1 MTLTVLR
8 SQFGPL
14 AKIWQSDGTILG
26 YSSGQHYTLDVRTPQ
41 SLDELAVH
49 LSLLEYDSH
58 ACVIRGTR
66 NAVEVASILPERNR
80 ARQAQGK
87 PPTVV
92 APGQIL
98 RVAELFDDAP
108 IPWVMIDVDKYA
120 GGDIEQFIQAHLP
133 AAFHDASYYWQFGGS
148 SGHPSRAGLLSAHLW
163 FWLDTP
169 RTGTELAGQRW
180 PNVDPSM
187 FRRVQPHY
195 TARPLGETVPPGP
208 RSGLVKHSRGDVA
221 LRLMPLPPQAPRTF
235 KPLPADLDVAKVTA
249 DLRAALALI
258 PADDR
263 DTWIRVGHYLH
274 NLGELGFELWEEWSR
289 TSDAFDEEGLDRWDA
304 FTPSTVDHRA
314 VFVAAREYGWGTGT
328 ARVDP
333 STVFGSAPMPLP
345 PTAAP
350 VLAVQP
356 NAISVTEMPGTESA
370 LAQSFAVAAHGN
382 LVWSPGHGWL
392 LRAGPVWEPDELER
406 RHLLMREVCRAAGQ
420 GQAAATL
427 KALGKYGTARSAL
440 KEAETYPTLQVP
452 RKEWDATPYELNTPQ
467 GVVDLRTGNSRMHDA
482 GDRFLKVTATHPIDG
497 PRPLWDAFLDFAFAG
512 DQPTIEFLQRSM
524 GCWLTG
530 IPSSVVKSFWYLV
543 GPGDTGKS
551 IITDTAYAMLGSYAR
566 VLSPDAILMPRGGQR
581 HPADIAMLEGYRLSI
596 TSELPDGE
604 PLNQPLMKSLTG
616 DEQVSA
622 RTMGKDPRD
631 IAMRQ
636 SMVMS
641 GNHKL
646 RLPGG
651 DKALGRRL
659 LLVQMRHQVPLEL
672 QDPNLLRK
680 LQSEWPAIMAWAVEG
695 ARKWLADGA
704 GRQALCVPPH
714 IQLASDDYIAEEN
727 DVAVWVDECCERHV
741 LYSTKSIDAY
751 NSFRAWKALRGEP
764 AAAYKTWLN
773 RAVTVPGVAFAKR
786 SVSVMLGVR
795 LGAA

>member
-14 AKIWQSDGTILG
+14 AKIWQPDGTILG
-26 YSSGQHYTLDVRTPQ
+26 YSSGQHYALDVRQPNN
-41 SLDELAVH
+41 LDELATH
-49 LSLLEYDSH
+49 LALLEYDST
-58 ACVIRGTR
+58 ACVIRGTPINPHAATTLRR
-66 NAVEVASILPERNR
+66 NEF
-80 ARQAQGK
+80 
-87 PPTVV
+87 
-92 APGQIL
+92 
-98 RVAELFDDAP
+98 FDDAP
-108 IPWVMIDVDKYA
+108 IPWVMIDIDKYA
-120 GGDIEQFIQAHLP
+120 GGGIEQFIQAHLP

-148 SGHPSRAGLLSAHLW
+148 AGHPSRAGLLSAHLW
-163 FWLDTP
+163 FWLDAP
-169 RTGTELAGQRW
+169 HTGADLGAQHW

-195 TARPLGETVPPGP
+195 TARPLGDAVPPGP
-208 RSGLVKHSRGDVA
+208 RSGLVKRTRDDVA
-221 LRLMPLPPQAPRTF
+221 LRLMPRPPQAPRVF
-235 KPLPADLDVAKVTA
+235 KALPADLDIPKVTA

-314 VFVAAREYGWGTGT
+314 VFVAAREFGWGNGT
-328 ARVDP
+328 AKVDP
-333 STVFGSAPMPLP
+333 STVFGGQAPPPAAPAQAMPLP
-345 PTAAP
+345 PAAP
-350 VLAVQP
+350 VPAIAQP
-356 NAISVTEMPGTESA
+356 TEMPGTESA

-382 LVWSPGHGWL
+382 LVWSPGHDWL
-392 LRAGPVWEPDELER
+392 VRAGPVWEPDELKR

-420 GQAAATL
+420 GQPAATL
-427 KALGKYGTARSAL
+427 KALGKYSTACSAL
-440 KEAETYPTLQVP
+440 NEAATYPQLQVA
-452 RKEWDATPYELNTPQ
+452 RLDWDSAPYELNTPQ
-467 GVVDLRTGNSRMHDA
+467 GVVDLRTGNSRAHA
-482 GDRFLKVTATHPIDG
+482 ASDRFLKVTAAHPVDG

-512 DQPTIEFLQRSM
+512 DQGTIEFLQRSM

-530 IPSSVVKSFWYLV
+530 IPASVVKSFWYLV
-543 GPGDTGKS
+543 GPGDSGKS
-551 IITDTAYAMLGSYAR
+551 VITDTSKAMLGTYAR
-566 VLSPDAILMPRGGQR
+566 VLSPDAVILPRGGQR

-616 DEQVSA
+616 DENVSA

-631 IAMRQ
+631 IAMCH

-659 LLVQMRHQVPLEL
+659 ILVPLLHTVPLERQDANLLAKL
-672 QDPNLLRK
+672 QD
-680 LQSEWPAIMAWAVEG
+680 EWPAIMAWAVEG

-704 GRQALCVPPH
+704 GRQALRVPPH
-714 IQLASDDYIAEEN
+714 IQRASDDYIAEEN
-727 DVAVWVDECCERHV
+727 DVAMWVDECCERHV
-741 LYSTKSIDAY
+741 LYVTKSLDAY
-751 NSFRAWKALRGEP
+751 NSFRAWKAMRGEP

-773 RAVTVPGVAFAKR
+773 RAVTVPGIAFGKR

-795 LGAA
+795 LAAVAGV

>member
-1 MTLTVLR
+1 MTLTVLH

-14 AKIWQSDGTILG
+14 AKIWQPDGTILG
-26 YSSGQHYTLDVRTPQ
+26 YSSGQHYTLDQRTPQ
-41 SLDELAVH
+41 SLDELATH
-49 LSLLEYDSH
+49 LSLLEYDTT
-58 ACVIRGTR
+58 ACVIRGTPLNPAAKTTLRR
-66 NAVEVASILPERNR
+66 NEHFA
-80 ARQAQGK
+80 
-87 PPTVV
+87 
-92 APGQIL
+92 
-98 RVAELFDDAP
+98 DAP
-108 IPWVMIDVDKYA
+108 LPWVMIDIDKYA
-120 GGDIEQFIQAHLP
+120 GGDIEQFIHAHLP
-133 AAFHDASYYWQFGGS
+133 PAFRDASYYWQFGGS
-148 SGHPSRAGLLSAHLW
+148 AGHPSRAGLLSAHLW
-163 FWLDTP
+163 FWLD
-169 RTGTELAGQRW
+169 RGCTGAELASQRW

-195 TARPLGETVPPGP
+195 TARPIGDAVPPGP
-208 RSGLVKHSRGDVA
+208 RSGLVRHTKQVVA
-221 LRLMPLPPQAPRTF
+221 LRLMPLPPQAPRQF
-235 KPLPADLDVAKVTA
+235 RPLPADLDVAKVTA

-289 TSDAFDEEGLDRWDA
+289 TSDNFDEEGLTRWDA

-314 VFVAAREYGWGTGT
+314 VFVAAREFGWGTGT
-328 ARVDP
+328 AKVDP
-333 STVFGSAPMPLP
+333 STVFGGTPPAPAAQASAMPLP
-345 PTAAP
+345 PAAAP
-350 VLAVQP
+350 IAEVA
-356 NAISVTEMPGTESA
+356 AVTEMPGTESA

-392 LRAGPVWEPDELER
+392 VRAGPVWKPDELER

-427 KALGKYGTARSAL
+427 KALGKYATARSAL
-440 KEAETYPTLQVP
+440 NEAATYPLLQVA
-452 RKEWDATPYELNTPQ
+452 REDWDATPYELNTPE
-467 GVVDLRTGNSRMHDA
+467 GVVDLRTGNSRAHDA
-482 GDRFLKVTATHPIDG
+482 SDRFLKVAAAHPVDG
-497 PRPLWDAFLDFAFAG
+497 PRPLWDAFLDFAFDG
-512 DQPTIEFLQRSM
+512 DQDTIEFLQRSM

-530 IPSSVVKSFWYLV
+530 IPASVVKSFWYLV

-551 IITDTAYAMLGSYAR
+551 VITDTLYAMLGSYAR

-581 HPADIAMLEGYRLSI
+581 HPADLALLEGYRLSI

-616 DEQVSA
+616 DEQISA

-631 IAMRQ
+631 IAMRH

-659 LLVQMRHQVPLEL
+659 LLVQMNHQIPLEK
-672 QDPNLLRK
+672 QDAQLLAK
-680 LQSEWPAIMAWAVEG
+680 LRSEWPQIMAWAVEG
-695 ARKWLADGA
+695 ARKWLGEGA
-704 GRQALCVPPH
+704 GRQSLRVPAH
-714 IQLASDDYIAEEN
+714 IQRASDDYIAEEN

-741 LYSTKSIDAY
+741 LYSVKAVDAY

-764 AAAYKTWLN
+764 AAAYKTWFN
-773 RAVTVPGVAFAKR
+773 RANTVPGVAFAKR

-795 LGAA
+795 LGNT